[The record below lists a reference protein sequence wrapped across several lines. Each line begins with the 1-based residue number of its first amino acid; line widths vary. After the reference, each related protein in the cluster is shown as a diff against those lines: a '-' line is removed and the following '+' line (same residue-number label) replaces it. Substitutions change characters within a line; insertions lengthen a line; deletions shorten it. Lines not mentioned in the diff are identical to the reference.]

1 MCSLFLSEISFQR
14 NIKLPYS
21 WNRDVSFV
29 GRSWYHIWL
38 IILFVIIVCLSGRKE
53 IRLISF
59 TREEQ
64 YFTFLSY
71 SLSPMTQTSLRNKVS
86 AKSDSFR
93 EYFVG
98 NSIRWNR
105 FHEIGETED
114 TAGLWWLRGEA
125 SRRQGRGGWM
135 QIPEFLCR
143 PWRSGYLAVQ
153 RIKVAVFTIGN
164 ADRAAIVLPYKRPPG
179 YRRTGLSSL
188 NTTIVVR
195 FFATRITNVHRVTIR
210 YFVSIARTS

>member
-1 MCSLFLSEISFQR
+1 
-14 NIKLPYS
+14 
-21 WNRDVSFV
+21 
-29 GRSWYHIWL
+29 
-38 IILFVIIVCLSGRKE
+38 
-53 IRLISF
+53 
-59 TREEQ
+59 
-64 YFTFLSY
+64 
-71 SLSPMTQTSLRNKVS
+71 MTQISLPSKVS
-86 AKSDSFR
+86 ARSDSFCI
-93 EYFVG
+93 YFAG
-98 NSIRWNR
+98 NSIRSNR
-105 FHEIGETED
+105 FHEIGETEE
-114 TAGLWWLRGEA
+114 TPGPWWLRGEA

-188 NTTIVVR
+188 NTTIVVH

-210 YFVSIARTS
+210 YFVSIACTSWKRSPHSQSSFFFPLHIVPRVFPFTCHGIFFKSIFMPGNLNIQFGYRERTVG